1 MIAVIQRCSQAQV
14 SVGENIVGKIDF
26 GLLVLLGVFR
36 GDTKNDANFLINKT
50 SKLRI
55 FNDHNNKM
63 NLSIN
68 DINGSVLVVSQF
80 TLCGDISKGNRPSFI
95 NAATPDEANRLYVY
109 FIEGLERLSLNVES
123 GKFGTTMDVQLVNNG
138 PVTFV
143 LNSKD

>member
-1 MIAVIQRCSQAQV
+1 MIAVVQRCSQAQV

-36 GDTKNDANFLINKT
+36 GDTKNDVKFLINKI

-80 TLCGDISKGNRPSFI
+80 TLCGDISKGHRPSFI
-95 NAATPDEANRLYVY
+95 NAATSDEANRLYVY
-109 FIEGLERLSLNVES
+109 FIEELERIDLNVES
-123 GKFGTTMDVQLVNNG
+123 GKFGATMDVQLVNNG

>member
-1 MIAVIQRCSQAQV
+1 MIAVVQRCSRAQV

-26 GLLVLLGVFR
+26 GLLVLLGAFR
-36 GDTKNDANFLINKT
+36 GDTKNDVKFLINKI

-68 DINGSVLVVSQF
+68 DINGSILVVSQF

-109 FIEGLERLSLNVES
+109 FIEELERLDLNVES
-123 GKFGTTMDVQLVNNG
+123 GKFGATMDVQLVNNG

>member
-36 GDTKNDANFLINKT
+36 GDTKNDANFLINKI

>member
-14 SVGENIVGKIDF
+14 SVGENIVGKIDV

-36 GDTKNDANFLINKT
+36 GDTKDDANFLINKI

-109 FIEGLERLSLNVES
+109 FIEGLERLGLNVES

-143 LNSKD
+143 LNSED